1 MLLKSPQIWTTQIM
15 NEIAYYQDIFLKHLA
30 ENKITGEPSSL
41 YEPANYILQ
50 LGGKRMRPVLL
61 LMAYHAF
68 DEELNNALDAAM
80 AVEVFHNFTLAHDD
94 IMDAAPLR
102 RGQSTLHEKYNLPV
116 AILAGDVLLIKS
128 YQLLLKNPGKADPL
142 QLLTIFNKAAIEI
155 CEGQQMDM
163 DFESSDEVSEEA
175 YLKMIAFK
183 TAVLLGAVMEIGALM
198 GGASARDAGL
208 MYQFALNVGL
218 AFQVRDDFLDTFGDP
233 EKVGKMPGGDIIQNK
248 KTLLMIRCLAHA
260 SETEKAEIFS
270 NEGSSSEKI
279 GRVIRLYLKYEVD
292 SGAQQ
297 VQEYYYNQAMLSL
310 DQVNITEA
318 RKTVLK
324 QFARWLLERTH

>member
-1 MLLKSPQIWTTQIM
+1 M
-15 NEIAYYQDIFLKHLA
+15 NDIAYYQDIFLKHLEA
-30 ENKITGEPSSL
+30 NKIDGTPATL
-41 YEPANYILQ
+41 YDPANYILQ

-68 DEELNNALDAAM
+68 DTQIENALDAAM
-80 AVEVFHNFTLAHDD
+80 AIEVFHNFTLAHDD

-102 RGQSTLHEKYNLPV
+102 RGKATLHEKYNMPV

-142 QLLTIFNKAAIEI
+142 QLLAIFNKAAIEI

-163 DFESSDEVSEEA
+163 DFESSDEVTEEA
-175 YLKMIAFK
+175 YLKMIAYK
-183 TAVLLGAVMEIGALM
+183 TAVLLGAAMDIGALM
-198 GGASARDAGL
+198 GGASAHDAAL

-233 EKVGKMPGGDIIQNK
+233 EKVGKKPGGDIIQNK

-260 SETEKAEIFS
+260 TAEERVEIFS
-270 NEGSSSEKI
+270 TDGTQAEKI
-279 GRVIRLYLKYEVD
+279 NRVIRLYLKYGVD
-292 SGAQQ
+292 SATQL
-297 VQEYYYNQAMLSL
+297 VQEHYYNQAMQSL
-310 DQVNITEA
+310 DQAAITTES
-318 RKTVLK
+318 KDVLK

>member
-1 MLLKSPQIWTTQIM
+1 M
-15 NEIAYYQDIFLKHLA
+15 NDIAYYQDIFLKHL
-30 ENKITGEPSSL
+30 ESNKIEGEPSTL

-68 DEELNNALDAAM
+68 DDQIEHALDAAM
-80 AVEVFHNFTLAHDD
+80 AIEVFHNFTLAHDD

-102 RGQSTLHEKYNLPV
+102 RGQATLHEKYNMPV

-142 QLLTIFNKAAIEI
+142 HLLAIFNKAAIEI

-163 DFESSDEVSEEA
+163 DFEAADDVTEEE
-175 YLKMIAFK
+175 YLKMIAYK
-183 TAVLLGAVMEIGALM
+183 TAVLLGAAMEIGALM
-198 GGASARDAGL
+198 GGASAHDAGL

-233 EKVGKMPGGDIIQNK
+233 EKVGKKPGGDIIQNK

-260 SETEKAEIFS
+260 SEDEKAEILS
-270 NEGSSSEKI
+270 NDGSNSEKI
-279 GRVIRLYLKYEVD
+279 ERVIRLYLKYEVD

-297 VQEYYYNQAMLSL
+297 VQEYYYNQAMQSL
-310 DQVNITEA
+310 DKVNTTA
-318 RKTVLK
+318 AHKSVLR
-324 QFARWLLERTH
+324 QFAKWLLERTH